1 MSKLEI
7 QGIRSPVGDN
17 IFWFI
22 IDSNKN
28 GILVDPGEDK
38 PIVNYIKSNGLMP
51 DSIILTH
58 DHPDHTNG
66 ILPITNEFHCPV
78 IGPENENIES
88 ITQAFTEGDSFERMG
103 AKFEVLSL
111 PGHSPDHIGFI
122 VNDEHFFCGDVI
134 SGGGCGI
141 VPEGSYD
148 IMFDSL
154 QKCKELSPAIK
165 LYWGHEYTA
174 ANLLFATQVEPDN
187 VDLVKRLKLAQE
199 NIATNKFDAPGTLA
213 EELKTNPFL
222 RTDQPGVI
230 AAAEQKHGGKLST
243 PYEVFAVLR
252 KWRSGG

>member
-1 MSKLEI
+1 MIEI
-7 QGIRSPVGDN
+7 RGIKSPKGDN

-22 IDSNKN
+22 IDQDKN
-28 GILVDPGEDK
+28 VIVVDPGEDK
-38 PIVNYIKSNGLMP
+38 PIVDYIKNNGLKP

-58 DHPDHTNG
+58 DHSDHTGG
-66 ILPITNEFHCPV
+66 ILAITDEFHCPV

-122 VNDEHFFCGDVI
+122 VNGKHFFCGDVI
-134 SGGGCGI
+134 FGGGCGR

-148 IMFDSL
+148 TMYDSL
-154 QKCKELSPAIK
+154 KKCAKLSPNMM

-174 ANLLFATQVEPDN
+174 SNLLFASKAEPDN
-187 VDLVKRLKLAQE
+187 QDLIKRLKLAQE
-199 NIATNKFDAPGTLA
+199 NIAANGFDAPGTLA

-222 RTDQPGVI
+222 RVEKPSVI
-230 AAAEQKHGGKLST
+230 AAAEEKHGGKLAT

-252 KWRSGG
+252 KWKNAG